1 VSPKSPVLGW
11 RWDWRLVP
19 SCVKDVTSAF
29 WKHRTEVNLVDTEKS
44 LKTPL
49 KAFKPSCAH
58 FVKPKSSRLINK
70 IARFLQESF
79 KNLAN

>member
-1 VSPKSPVLGW
+1 MVKLPELALDTQHSQINLWPKQFDLSHY
-11 RWDWRLVP
+11 
-19 SCVKDVTSAF
+19 
-29 WKHRTEVNLVDTEKS
+29 HRMI
-44 LKTPL
+44 
-49 KAFKPSCAH
+49 KPNRYH